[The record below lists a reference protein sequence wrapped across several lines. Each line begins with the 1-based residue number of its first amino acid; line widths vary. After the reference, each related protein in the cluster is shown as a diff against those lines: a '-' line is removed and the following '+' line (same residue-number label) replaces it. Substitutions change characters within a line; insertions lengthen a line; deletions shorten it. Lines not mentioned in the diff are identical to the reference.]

1 MKIQC
6 LDPLGINSYEREA
19 NEKLEASLPN
29 NWKAYSSLEMRGRQ
43 SKEFEGD
50 LILIMEK
57 FIQKKESGL
66 YSFQMDVKS
75 IVVMVCA
82 KQEDLPKY

>member
-50 LILIMEK
+50 LILITHDRIINVELK
-57 FIQKKESGL
+57 NWSGKIYSKEALLSYVVFIL
-66 YSFQMDVKS
+66 
-75 IVVMVCA
+75 
-82 KQEDLPKY
+82 